1 MAHIALLEPAAPGA
15 SETGAC
21 FGMLAFGSEDVTRF
35 YPDMGTLYLKRL
47 GDFLGAA
54 LLRFI

>member
-1 MAHIALLEPAAPGA
+1 VPPAPSGA
-15 SETGAC
+15 DSAAGREC

-47 GDFLGAA
+47 GDFLSAG